1 MQAAR
6 AIEILER
13 QRQAAQPL
21 RSKRRGSP
29 EFDKWQRDTEIAI
42 ERVFMPG
49 SRNINDFQSV
59 RYGLSAYTSNTPD
72 HAFQEAYERGLFR
85 ADAILAR

>member
-13 QRQAAQPL
+13 QRLAAEPL

-29 EFDKWQRDTEIAI
+29 EFAKWHRDTEIAI
-42 ERVFMPG
+42 GRVFC
-49 SRNINDFQSV
+49 
-59 RYGLSAYTSNTPD
+59 
-72 HAFQEAYERGLFR
+72 R
-85 ADAILAR
+85 AAAT